1 MTQVRIVNSGI
12 VTPFEAFISDFLL
25 RTCPKKVTNT
35 VTKDNSIVLANK
47 AKRVDAVDGV
57 KDPPE

>member
-1 MTQVRIVNSGI
+1 VRIVNSGM
-12 VTPFEAFISDFLL
+12 VTPREAFTIDLRL
-25 RTCPKKVTNT
+25 RTCPRKVTNT

-47 AKRVDAVDGV
+47 ANRVDAVDGV